1 MNTFVRPA
9 EGRNSVSRYLLSL
22 LLIVGLFFFGSIL
35 TVFYMFLTSAF
46 NPSLTINWDE
56 AALSDPLADIYL
68 QHIVYFIAIPG
79 IWIAVCFIMK
89 RRFLSIITPNQ
100 SLNWKRIFFG
110 FGTYVVL
117 MFVAG
122 LIDFL
127 IHPDRFTLQEFH
139 ASRFLLLLAAAVLL
153 VPIQTSAEEF
163 LFRGFLLQFAGKL
176 TANAVVLTVIIG
188 GLFGALHF
196 GNPEMENGALWA
208 GIGYVTIGMIW
219 TFITV
224 KTGSLEMSLGG
235 HAANNMFLFIFLTE
249 DHSVYGG
256 IPSVFT
262 TAAGGYEIYDCI
274 STLVIN
280 IIFAWL
286 AFRFVK
292 KKSSRPPRLC
302 C

>member
-9 EGRNSVSRYLLSL
+9 EGNNSVWRYLLSL
-22 LLIVGLFFFGSIL
+22 LVIVGLFFFGSIL
-35 TVFYMFLTSAF
+35 IVFYMFLMSEF

-56 AALSDPLADIYL
+56 LALSDPLADIYL

-79 IWIAVCFIMK
+79 IWIAVRFIMK

-110 FGTYVVL
+110 FGTYVLL
-117 MFVAG
+117 MFIAG
-122 LIDFL
+122 LVDFL
-127 IHPDRFTLQEFH
+127 IHPDRFLLQEFH
-139 ASRFLLLLAAAVLL
+139 ASRFFLLLAAAVFL

-176 TANAVVLTVIIG
+176 TANAVVLTAIIG
-188 GLFGALHF
+188 GLFGVLHF

-208 GIGYVTIGMIW
+208 GIGYITIGVIW
-219 TFITV
+219 TFITI
-224 KTGSLEMSLGG
+224 KTGSLELSLGG

-256 IPSVFT
+256 IPSIF
-262 TAAGGYEIYDCI
+262 ASAGGYEIYDCI
-274 STLVIN
+274 SSLVIN
-280 IIFAWL
+280 MIFAWL

-292 KKSSRPPRLC
+292 KEKQQAA
-302 C
+302 

>member
-79 IWIAVCFIMK
+79 IWIAVRFIMK

-196 GNPEMENGALWA
+196 GNPEMDNGALWA

-292 KKSSRPPRLC
+292 KEKQQAA
-302 C
+302 

>member
-79 IWIAVCFIMK
+79 IWIAVRFIMK

-117 MFVAG
+117 MFVAE

-208 GIGYVTIGMIW
+208 GIGYVIIGMIW

-292 KKSSRPPRLC
+292 KEKQQAA
-302 C
+302 

>member
-1 MNTFVRPA
+1 MNTFVRPE

-22 LLIVGLFFFGSIL
+22 LVIVGLFFFGSIL

-79 IWIAVCFIMK
+79 IWIAVRFIMK

-292 KKSSRPPRLC
+292 KEKQQAA
-302 C
+302 

>member
-1 MNTFVRPA
+1 MNTFVRPT
-9 EGRNSVSRYLLSL
+9 EGKNSVSRYILSL
-22 LLIVGLFFFGSIL
+22 LVIVGLFFFGSIL

-56 AALSDPLADIYL
+56 GALSDPLADIYL

-79 IWIAVCFIMK
+79 IWIAVRFIMK

-122 LIDFL
+122 LIDFT
-127 IHPDRFTLQEFH
+127 IHPDRLMLQEFH

-219 TFITV
+219 TFITI

-256 IPSVFT
+256 IPSIFT

-292 KKSSRPPRLC
+292 KEKQQAA
-302 C
+302 

>member
-79 IWIAVCFIMK
+79 IWIAVRFIMK

-208 GIGYVTIGMIW
+208 GIGYVIIGMIW

-292 KKSSRPPRLC
+292 KEKQQAA
-302 C
+302 

>member
-9 EGRNSVSRYLLSL
+9 EGRNSVSKYLLSL

-79 IWIAVCFIMK
+79 IWIAVRFIMK

-256 IPSVFT
+256 IPSIFT

-292 KKSSRPPRLC
+292 KEKQQAA
-302 C
+302 

>member
-79 IWIAVCFIMK
+79 IWIAVRFIMK

-100 SLNWKRIFFG
+100 LLNWKRIFFG

-256 IPSVFT
+256 IPSIFT

-292 KKSSRPPRLC
+292 KEKQQAA
-302 C
+302 

>member
-79 IWIAVCFIMK
+79 IWIAVRFIMK

-196 GNPEMENGALWA
+196 GNPEMDNGALWA

-219 TFITV
+219 TFITI

-256 IPSVFT
+256 IPSIFT

-292 KKSSRPPRLC
+292 KEKQQAA
-302 C
+302 

>member
-79 IWIAVCFIMK
+79 IWIAVRFIMK

-196 GNPEMENGALWA
+196 GNPEMDNGALWA

-219 TFITV
+219 TFITI

-292 KKSSRPPRLC
+292 KEKQQAA
-302 C
+302 

>member
-9 EGRNSVSRYLLSL
+9 EGKNSVSRYILSL
-22 LLIVGLFFFGSIL
+22 LVIVGLFFFGSIL

-56 AALSDPLADIYL
+56 GALSDPLADIYL

-79 IWIAVCFIMK
+79 IWIAVRFIMK

-122 LIDFL
+122 LIDFT
-127 IHPDRFTLQEFH
+127 IHQDRFSLQEFH

-196 GNPEMENGALWA
+196 GNPEMDNGALWA

-219 TFITV
+219 TFITI

-256 IPSVFT
+256 IPSIFT

-292 KKSSRPPRLC
+292 KEKQQAA
-302 C
+302 

>member
-46 NPSLTINWDE
+46 NSSLTINWDE

-79 IWIAVCFIMK
+79 IWIAVRFIMK

-176 TANAVVLTVIIG
+176 TANAVVLTIIIG

-292 KKSSRPPRLC
+292 KEKQQAA
-302 C
+302 

>member
-79 IWIAVCFIMK
+79 IWIAVRFIMK

-117 MFVAG
+117 MFVAE

-256 IPSVFT
+256 IPSIFT

-292 KKSSRPPRLC
+292 KEKQQAA
-302 C
+302 

>member
-9 EGRNSVSRYLLSL
+9 EGRNSVSRYILSL
-22 LLIVGLFFFGSIL
+22 LVIVGLFFFGSIL

-56 AALSDPLADIYL
+56 GALSDPLANIYL

-79 IWIAVCFIMK
+79 IWIAVRFIMK

-117 MFVAG
+117 MFIAG
-122 LIDFL
+122 LIDFT
-127 IHPDRFTLQEFH
+127 IHPSRFSLQEFH

-196 GNPEMENGALWA
+196 GNPEMDNGALWA

-219 TFITV
+219 TFITI

-256 IPSVFT
+256 IPSIFT

-280 IIFAWL
+280 IIFVWL

-292 KKSSRPPRLC
+292 KEKQQAA
-302 C
+302 

>member
-1 MNTFVRPA
+1 MNTFVRPS

-22 LLIVGLFFFGSIL
+22 LLIVGLFFFGSML

-79 IWIAVCFIMK
+79 IWIAVRFIMK
-89 RRFLSIITPNQ
+89 RRFISIITPNQ

-196 GNPEMENGALWA
+196 GNPEMDNGALWA

-292 KKSSRPPRLC
+292 KEKQQAA
-302 C
+302 

>member
-1 MNTFVRPA
+1 M
-9 EGRNSVSRYLLSL
+9 
-22 LLIVGLFFFGSIL
+22 
-35 TVFYMFLTSAF
+35 FYMFLTSAF

-79 IWIAVCFIMK
+79 IWIAVRFIMK

-139 ASRFLLLLAAAVLL
+139 ASHFLLLLAAAVLL

-256 IPSVFT
+256 IPSIFT

-292 KKSSRPPRLC
+292 KEKQQAA
-302 C
+302 

>member
-9 EGRNSVSRYLLSL
+9 EGRNSVSKYLLSL

-79 IWIAVCFIMK
+79 IWIAVRFIMK

-256 IPSVFT
+256 IPSIFT

-292 KKSSRPPRLC
+292 KENQQAA
-302 C
+302 

>member
-22 LLIVGLFFFGSIL
+22 LVIVGLFFFGSIL
-35 TVFYMFLTSAF
+35 TVFYMFLASAF

-79 IWIAVCFIMK
+79 IWIAVRFIMK

-256 IPSVFT
+256 IPSIFT

-292 KKSSRPPRLC
+292 KEKQQAA
-302 C
+302 

>member
-79 IWIAVCFIMK
+79 IWIAVRFIMK

-122 LIDFL
+122 MIDFL

-176 TANAVVLTVIIG
+176 TANAVVLTIIIG

-256 IPSVFT
+256 IPSIFT

-292 KKSSRPPRLC
+292 KEKQQAA
-302 C
+302 

>member
-79 IWIAVCFIMK
+79 IWIAVRFIMK

-176 TANAVVLTVIIG
+176 TANAVVLTIIIG

-196 GNPEMENGALWA
+196 GNPEMDNGALWA

-219 TFITV
+219 TFITI

-292 KKSSRPPRLC
+292 KEKQQAA
-302 C
+302 

>member
-1 MNTFVRPA
+1 MNTFVRPS

-22 LLIVGLFFFGSIL
+22 LVIVGLFFFGSML

-79 IWIAVCFIMK
+79 IWIAVRFIMK

-196 GNPEMENGALWA
+196 GNPEMDNGALWA

-292 KKSSRPPRLC
+292 KEKQQAA
-302 C
+302 

>member
-79 IWIAVCFIMK
+79 IWIAVRFIMK

-139 ASRFLLLLAAAVLL
+139 TSRFLLLLAAAVLL

-176 TANAVVLTVIIG
+176 TANAVVLTIIIG

-256 IPSVFT
+256 IPSIFT

-292 KKSSRPPRLC
+292 KEKQQAA
-302 C
+302 

>member
-79 IWIAVCFIMK
+79 IWIAVRFIMK

-256 IPSVFT
+256 IPSIFT

-292 KKSSRPPRLC
+292 KEKQQAA
-302 C
+302 

>member
-22 LLIVGLFFFGSIL
+22 LVIVGLFFFGSIL
-35 TVFYMFLTSAF
+35 TVFYMFLMSAF

-56 AALSDPLADIYL
+56 GALSDPLADIYL

-79 IWIAVCFIMK
+79 IWIAVRFIMK

-122 LIDFL
+122 LIDFT
-127 IHPDRFTLQEFH
+127 IHQDRFSLQEFH

-219 TFITV
+219 TFITI

-256 IPSVFT
+256 IPSIFT

-280 IIFAWL
+280 IIFVWL

-292 KKSSRPPRLC
+292 KEKQQAA
-302 C
+302 

>member
-79 IWIAVCFIMK
+79 IWIAVRFIMK

-176 TANAVVLTVIIG
+176 TANAVVLTIIIG

-256 IPSVFT
+256 IPSIFT

-292 KKSSRPPRLC
+292 KEKQQAA
-302 C
+302 

>member
-22 LLIVGLFFFGSIL
+22 LVIVGLFFFGSIL

-79 IWIAVCFIMK
+79 IWIAVRFIMK

-292 KKSSRPPRLC
+292 KEKQQAA
-302 C
+302 

>member
-1 MNTFVRPA
+1 MNTFVRPS

-22 LLIVGLFFFGSIL
+22 LVIVGLFFFGSML

-79 IWIAVCFIMK
+79 IWIAVRFIMK

-196 GNPEMENGALWA
+196 GNPEMDNGALWA

-219 TFITV
+219 TFITI

-292 KKSSRPPRLC
+292 KEKQQAA
-302 C
+302 

>member
-1 MNTFVRPA
+1 MNTFVRLA

-79 IWIAVCFIMK
+79 IWIAVRFIMK

-256 IPSVFT
+256 IPSIFT

-292 KKSSRPPRLC
+292 KEKQQAA
-302 C
+302 

>member
-22 LLIVGLFFFGSIL
+22 LVIVGLFFFGSIL

-79 IWIAVCFIMK
+79 IWIAVRFIMK

-256 IPSVFT
+256 IPSIFT

-292 KKSSRPPRLC
+292 KEKQQAA
-302 C
+302 

>member
-22 LLIVGLFFFGSIL
+22 LVIVGLFFFGSIL

-79 IWIAVCFIMK
+79 IWIAVRFIMK

-196 GNPEMENGALWA
+196 GNPEMDNGALWA

-292 KKSSRPPRLC
+292 KEKQQAA
-302 C
+302 

>member
-1 MNTFVRPA
+1 M
-9 EGRNSVSRYLLSL
+9 
-22 LLIVGLFFFGSIL
+22 LIVGLFFFGSIL

-79 IWIAVCFIMK
+79 IWIAVRFIMK

-256 IPSVFT
+256 IPSIFT

-292 KKSSRPPRLC
+292 KEKQQAA
-302 C
+302 

>member
-79 IWIAVCFIMK
+79 IWIAVRFIMK

-219 TFITV
+219 TFITI

-256 IPSVFT
+256 IPSIFT

-292 KKSSRPPRLC
+292 KEKQQAA
-302 C
+302 

>member
-9 EGRNSVSRYLLSL
+9 EGKNSVSRYILSL
-22 LLIVGLFFFGSIL
+22 LVIVGLFFFGSIL

-56 AALSDPLADIYL
+56 GALSDPLADIYL

-79 IWIAVCFIMK
+79 IWIAVRFIMK

-122 LIDFL
+122 LIDFT
-127 IHPDRFTLQEFH
+127 IHQDRFSLQEFH

-219 TFITV
+219 TFITI

-256 IPSVFT
+256 IPSIFT

-280 IIFAWL
+280 IIFVWL

-292 KKSSRPPRLC
+292 KEKQQAA
-302 C
+302 

>member
-9 EGRNSVSRYLLSL
+9 EGRNSVSRYILSL
-22 LLIVGLFFFGSIL
+22 LVIVGLFFFGSIL

-56 AALSDPLADIYL
+56 GALSDPLADIYL

-79 IWIAVCFIMK
+79 IWIAVRFIMK

-122 LIDFL
+122 LIDFT
-127 IHPDRFTLQEFH
+127 IHQDRFSLQEFH

-219 TFITV
+219 TFITI

-256 IPSVFT
+256 IPSIFT

-280 IIFAWL
+280 IIFVWL

-292 KKSSRPPRLC
+292 KEKQQAA
-302 C
+302 

>member
-79 IWIAVCFIMK
+79 IWIAVRFIMK
-89 RRFLSIITPNQ
+89 RQFLSIITPNQ

-292 KKSSRPPRLC
+292 KEKQQAA
-302 C
+302 

>member
-9 EGRNSVSRYLLSL
+9 EGRNSVSKYLLSL

-79 IWIAVCFIMK
+79 IWIAVRFIMK

-219 TFITV
+219 TFITI

-256 IPSVFT
+256 IPSIFT

-292 KKSSRPPRLC
+292 KEKQQAA
-302 C
+302 

>member
-22 LLIVGLFFFGSIL
+22 LVIVGLFFFGSML

-68 QHIVYFIAIPG
+68 QHLVYFIAIPG
-79 IWIAVCFIMK
+79 IWIAVRFIMK

-196 GNPEMENGALWA
+196 GNPEMDNGALWA

-292 KKSSRPPRLC
+292 KEKQQAA
-302 C
+302 

>member
-1 MNTFVRPA
+1 M
-9 EGRNSVSRYLLSL
+9 
-22 LLIVGLFFFGSIL
+22 GLFFFGSIL

-56 AALSDPLADIYL
+56 GALSDPLADIYL

-79 IWIAVCFIMK
+79 IWIAVRFIMK

-122 LIDFL
+122 LIDFT
-127 IHPDRFTLQEFH
+127 IHPDRFMLQEFH

-219 TFITV
+219 TFITI

-256 IPSVFT
+256 IPSIFT

-280 IIFAWL
+280 IIFVWL

-292 KKSSRPPRLC
+292 KEKQQAA
-302 C
+302 